1 MSLLKQFIQEYD
13 DLYDKNLSKEGTGDI
28 LQEIKQAEKIIN
40 MPKLH
45 PTQEIKQ
52 CYKQLKEQY
61 KSPLTMQLVGD
72 CHLSMI
78 AFLNVLFK
86 DSLIPLNNSLAQKKF
101 IIRFSQVSFAR
112 AYYKQ
117 NSVNVNLHTLDC
129 SSSNLESIE
138 YFEVFVNVDLL
149 QECVLIKES
158 DFSSKKTLNAIKDS
172 DCILWVLN
180 KPEKLKKEELLKIIK
195 KKPSIAIIAYDKKE
209 KEEHEILEQ
218 VSTHRKQL
226 ISQYNLQSIHD
237 LHLWNLLEFYRLD
250 EKFALCK
257 ILNNLAKQQLSGKI
271 KTPENI
277 LSALDQTKILIESFY
292 AQKDT
297 LKQDSAQN
305 TIMQDILENIQAVL
319 QRAKLKRGNAILKI
333 ALEKNKNIDKHYKI
347 IFQHYKKLDLAY
359 DKASKHF
366 ITRLNKLI
374 NDYNYEIFVSIAK
387 GLKRY
392 LDSIVESVLD
402 NLETIKIKTRP
413 NQPKFL
419 DILTNRRIVY
429 ESFQLNK
436 DELLRE
442 IKDSKSLLARKHKN
456 LLQKLMR
463 LDSYIKQSMRDIMQN
478 FERVLQEWVEESH
491 HIILQKKPSY
501 ISTDSYINLEEFQ
514 LKIFQDFTQQYKAMI
529 DDSLLKMH
537 TDITTI
543 SVWVEATKT
552 ILLECLILRIDQK
565 FHADKALVKQDNKIR
580 TTPLDKV
587 FLQDCILEFLPEKI
601 EQIFC
606 SLPISHTIF
615 DSIPKQLSQITKEN
629 EKTIRNKI
637 REIMDLR
644 QTLKNGTKIL
654 ENAIENGS
662 EININ
667 NE

>member
-13 DLYDKNLSKEGTGDI
+13 DLYYKNLSKENTGDI

-149 QECVLIKES
+149 QECVIIKES

-359 DKASKHF
+359 HKASKHF

-374 NDYNYEIFVSIAK
+374 NDYNYEIFVTIAK

-392 LDSIVESVLD
+392 LDSIIVSVLD

-419 DILTNRRIVY
+419 DVLTNRRIVY
-429 ESFQLNK
+429 DSFQLNK

-442 IKDSKSLLARKHKN
+442 IQDSKSLLARRHKN

-463 LDSYIKQSMRDIMQN
+463 LDSHIKQSMHDIMQN
-478 FERVLQEWVEESH
+478 FEQVLQEWVEESH

-501 ISTDSYINLEEFQ
+501 ISTDSYISLEEFQ
-514 LKIFQDFTQQYKAMI
+514 LKIFQDFTQQHKAMI
-529 DDSLLKMH
+529 DDTLIKMH

-552 ILLECLILRIDQK
+552 ILLECLMLRIDQK

-580 TTPLDKV
+580 TTPLDKA
-587 FLQDCILEFLPEKI
+587 FLQDCILEFLPEKV

-606 SLPISHTIF
+606 SLPISNTIF
-615 DSIPKQLSQITKEN
+615 DSIPKQLSQITKEH

-637 REIMDLR
+637 RDIIDLR

-654 ENAIENGS
+654 ENAIENGG
-662 EININ
+662 EISVN

>member
-28 LQEIKQAEKIIN
+28 LQEIKQAERIIN

-117 NSVNVNLHTLDC
+117 NSINVNLHTLDC

-149 QECVLIKES
+149 QECVIIKES

-209 KEEHEILEQ
+209 KEEHGILEQ

-226 ISQYNLQSIHD
+226 ISQYSLQSIHD

-297 LKQDSAQN
+297 LK
-305 TIMQDILENIQAVL
+305 
-319 QRAKLKRGNAILKI
+319 
-333 ALEKNKNIDKHYKI
+333 
-347 IFQHYKKLDLAY
+347 
-359 DKASKHF
+359 
-366 ITRLNKLI
+366 
-374 NDYNYEIFVSIAK
+374 
-387 GLKRY
+387 
-392 LDSIVESVLD
+392 
-402 NLETIKIKTRP
+402 
-413 NQPKFL
+413 
-419 DILTNRRIVY
+419 
-429 ESFQLNK
+429 
-436 DELLRE
+436 
-442 IKDSKSLLARKHKN
+442 
-456 LLQKLMR
+456 
-463 LDSYIKQSMRDIMQN
+463 
-478 FERVLQEWVEESH
+478 
-491 HIILQKKPSY
+491 
-501 ISTDSYINLEEFQ
+501 
-514 LKIFQDFTQQYKAMI
+514 
-529 DDSLLKMH
+529 
-537 TDITTI
+537 
-543 SVWVEATKT
+543 
-552 ILLECLILRIDQK
+552 
-565 FHADKALVKQDNKIR
+565 
-580 TTPLDKV
+580 
-587 FLQDCILEFLPEKI
+587 
-601 EQIFC
+601 
-606 SLPISHTIF
+606 
-615 DSIPKQLSQITKEN
+615 
-629 EKTIRNKI
+629 
-637 REIMDLR
+637 
-644 QTLKNGTKIL
+644 
-654 ENAIENGS
+654 
-662 EININ
+662 
-667 NE
+667 

>member
-101 IIRFSQVSFAR
+101 IIRFSQVLFAR

-149 QECVLIKES
+149 QECVIIKES

-271 KTPENI
+271 KTAENI

-359 DKASKHF
+359 HKASKHF

-580 TTPLDKV
+580 TTPLDKA
-587 FLQDCILEFLPEKI
+587 FLQDCILEFLPEKV

-606 SLPISHTIF
+606 SLPISNTIF

-662 EININ
+662 ETI
-667 NE
+667 E

>member
-13 DLYDKNLSKEGTGDI
+13 DLYDKNLSKENTGDI

-101 IIRFSQVSFAR
+101 IIHFSQISFAR

-117 NSVNVNLHTLDC
+117 HSININLHTLDC

-149 QECVLIKES
+149 QECVIIKES

-359 DKASKHF
+359 HKASKHF
-366 ITRLNKLI
+366 ITRLNKLT
-374 NDYNYEIFVSIAK
+374 NDYNYEIFVTIAK

-392 LDSIVESVLD
+392 LDSIIVSVLD

-419 DILTNRRIVY
+419 DVLTNRRIVY
-429 ESFQLNK
+429 DSFQLNK

-442 IKDSKSLLARKHKN
+442 IQDSKSLLARRHKN

-463 LDSYIKQSMRDIMQN
+463 LDSHIKQSMHDIMQN
-478 FERVLQEWVEESH
+478 FEQVLHEWVEESH

-501 ISTDSYINLEEFQ
+501 ISTDSYISLEEFQ
-514 LKIFQDFTQQYKAMI
+514 LKIFQDFTQQHKAMI
-529 DDSLLKMH
+529 DDTLLKMH

-580 TTPLDKV
+580 TTPLDKA
-587 FLQDCILEFLPEKI
+587 FLQDCILEFLPEKV

-606 SLPISHTIF
+606 SLPISNTIF
-615 DSIPKQLSQITKEN
+615 DSIPKQLSQITKEH

-637 REIMDLR
+637 RDIIDLR

-662 EININ
+662 EISVN

>member
-13 DLYDKNLSKEGTGDI
+13 DLYDKNLSKENTGDI

-149 QECVLIKES
+149 QECVIIKES
-158 DFSSKKTLNAIKDS
+158 DFDSKKTLNAIKDS

-209 KEEHEILEQ
+209 GEEHEVLEQ
-218 VSTHRKQL
+218 ISTHRKQL

-359 DKASKHF
+359 HKASKHF
-366 ITRLNKLI
+366 ITRLNNLI
-374 NDYNYEIFVSIAK
+374 NDYNYEIFVTIAK

-392 LDSIVESVLD
+392 LDSIIVSVLD

-419 DILTNRRIVY
+419 DVLTNRRIVY
-429 ESFQLNK
+429 DSFQLNK

-442 IKDSKSLLARKHKN
+442 IQDSKSLLARRHKN

-463 LDSYIKQSMRDIMQN
+463 LDSHIKQSMHDIMQN
-478 FERVLQEWVEESH
+478 FEQVLQEWVEESH

-501 ISTDSYINLEEFQ
+501 ISTDSYISLEEFQ
-514 LKIFQDFTQQYKAMI
+514 LKIFQDFTQQHKAMI
-529 DDSLLKMH
+529 DDTLLKMH

-580 TTPLDKV
+580 TTPLDKA
-587 FLQDCILEFLPEKI
+587 FLQDCILEFLPEKV

-606 SLPISHTIF
+606 SLPISNTIF
-615 DSIPKQLSQITKEN
+615 DSIPKQLSQITKEH

-662 EININ
+662 EISVN